1 MAPRLH
7 PATRGRGRALH
18 TDHGHGCVVRGNP
31 AAVLLSQRARARRA
45 RARRSKALLHTPPL
59 RDLVP
64 TKVERR
70 LSPPQ
75 GLSFEPGPG
84 DAAVPLPR
92 WSRMMLGY
100 PRPDPRRGRRE
111 IRILLAACLL
121 LLGAAGVSLVT
132 IFAI

>member
-1 MAPRLH
+1 V
-7 PATRGRGRALH
+7 H
-18 TDHGHGCVVRGNP
+18 TDHGHVLGGNP

-100 PRPDPRRGRRE
+100 SPRPDPRRGRRE